1 MADDAPQKAKRQS
14 SGSRRLRPKPE
25 LCRAKSLVGDKVVEC
40 LVQPRPVCYYAL
52 GFGTILLC
60 KNPERMEIVVRTQ
73 AGQQQAQQ

>member
-1 MADDAPQKAKRQS
+1 M
-14 SGSRRLRPKPE
+14 
-25 LCRAKSLVGDKVVEC
+25 VEC